1 MKKFV
6 ALLLTLVL
14 TFSLAACGAEGGVK
28 DDEAAGP
35 GSFKIGTLDTG
46 SADATTA
53 PLLNQL
59 KLTVEAL
66 GCELVTATST
76 GMSAEETLVALH
88 FAEKL
93 LGFCAW
99 MAVRRMTNSSC
110 SSYQI

>member
-53 PLLNQL
+53 
-59 KLTVEAL
+59 E
-66 GCELVTATST
+66 
-76 GMSAEETLVALH
+76 SA
-88 FAEKL
+88 
-93 LGFCAW
+93 
-99 MAVRRMTNSSC
+99 
-110 SSYQI
+110 

>member
-59 KLTVEAL
+59 KRSRRRSIRAWRERNGKFLL
-66 GCELVTATST
+66 KN
-76 GMSAEETLVALH
+76 LH
-88 FAEKL
+88 FGKSDVFSL
-93 LGFCAW
+93 S
-99 MAVRRMTNSSC
+99 TPNSRS
-110 SSYQI
+110 

>member
-28 DDEAAGP
+28 GDEAAGP
-35 GSFKIGTLDTG
+35 GRFKIGTLDTG

-53 PLLNQL
+53 PLLDQL

-66 GCELVTATST
+66 GCELVTATSYISSSDSLST
-76 GMSAEETLVALH
+76 LRINRMS
-88 FAEKL
+88 
-93 LGFCAW
+93 
-99 MAVRRMTNSSC
+99 SSQSPRSC
-110 SSYQI
+110 P

>member
-66 GCELVTATST
+66 GYCDLNWYVCRRNPCCIAELD
-76 GMSAEETLVALH
+76 
-88 FAEKL
+88 
-93 LGFCAW
+93 
-99 MAVRRMTNSSC
+99 C
-110 SSYQI
+110 SRL